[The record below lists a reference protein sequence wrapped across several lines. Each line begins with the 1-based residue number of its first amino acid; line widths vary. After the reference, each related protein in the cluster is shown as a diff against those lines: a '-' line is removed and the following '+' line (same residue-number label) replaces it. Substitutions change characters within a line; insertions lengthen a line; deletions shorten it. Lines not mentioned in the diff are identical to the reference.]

1 MGKAIHPDLKDLAR
15 EQRDRGDF
23 KGAIRTLK
31 EAIDR
36 AGAELADLHGIM
48 GGTQRQQ
55 GDLTAA
61 ASAYDAGFHL
71 DERYHAASSYNALN
85 RLLTRVLLE
94 PRSLM
99 NPDLLR
105 VNQNL
110 EFVNVRQALSEFQ
123 KQLER
128 QVKDKRSHDFWCA
141 GDLIV
146 AAALNG
152 DLRGAA
158 RAVKR
163 FDACSPPA
171 FARDAY
177 RNTLAALAQLET
189 PRKEVFM
196 KAEELLG
203 ATTSL

>member
-1 MGKAIHPDLKDLAR
+1 MGKADHPDLKDLAR
-15 EQRDRGDF
+15 QQRDQGDF
-23 KGAIRTLK
+23 KGAIRTLE

-36 AGAELADLHGIM
+36 AGTELADLHGMM

-55 GDLTAA
+55 GDLTTA
-61 ASAYDAGFHL
+61 ASAYDTGFHL

-85 RLLTRVLLE
+85 RLVTRVLLE
-94 PRSLM
+94 PGSLM

-105 VNQNL
+105 ANQSL
-110 EFVNVRQALSEFQ
+110 EFVDVCQSLSELQ

-128 QVKDKRSHDFWCA
+128 QVKGKRSHDFWCA

-146 AAALNG
+146 AAALNS
-152 DLRGAA
+152 DSRGAA

-177 RNTLAALAQLET
+177 RNTLADLAQLET
-189 PRKEVFM
+189 PRKEVLM
-196 KAEELLG
+196 KVEKLLG
-203 ATTSL
+203 ATRS